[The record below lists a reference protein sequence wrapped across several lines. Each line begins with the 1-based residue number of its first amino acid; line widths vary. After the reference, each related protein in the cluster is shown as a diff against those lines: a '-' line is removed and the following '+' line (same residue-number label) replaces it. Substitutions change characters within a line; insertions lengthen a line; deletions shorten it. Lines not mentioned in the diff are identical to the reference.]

1 MSDRPSIDIWQS
13 KLNRYLEL
21 GEQYAE
27 AKAEL
32 ANIENVK
39 HSLLAM
45 AAKASG
51 ESSVAAQQREAYAS
65 PEYEQWCR
73 DHYAAVKA
81 CEWVRLRLEAARLWF
96 EMARSEESTRR
107 EEMRLAR

>member
-1 MSDRPSIDIWQS
+1 MSDRLDTWPS
-13 KLNRYLEL
+13 KLNRFLEL
-21 GEQYAE
+21 SEQYAE
-27 AKAEL
+27 ARAEL
-32 ANIENVK
+32 SNLENIK
-39 HSLLAM
+39 HTVLAM
-45 AAKASG
+45 SAKESG

-65 PEYEQWCR
+65 PAYAQWCR
-73 DHYAAVKA
+73 DAYAAVKK